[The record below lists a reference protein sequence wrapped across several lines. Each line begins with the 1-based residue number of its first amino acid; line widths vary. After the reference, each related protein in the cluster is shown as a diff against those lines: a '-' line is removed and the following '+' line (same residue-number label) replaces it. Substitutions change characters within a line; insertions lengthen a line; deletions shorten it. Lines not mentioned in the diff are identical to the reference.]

1 MHYKT
6 IALELIQDRP
16 GLYERLRMTKRL
28 LPSME
33 AYAED
38 LKSLHDGWKETL
50 LKSRPH
56 ADPYR
61 IAAEALEMAIQDLQD
76 RLPCEL
82 PTDEADHLSLAD
94 AIRFVR
100 THTPPA

>member
-16 GLYERLRMTKRL
+16 GLYERLRMSKRL

-33 AYAED
+33 TYAED
-38 LKSLHDGWKETL
+38 LKNLHDDWKAKL
-50 LKSRPH
+50 QKNRMH
-56 ADPYR
+56 ADPYA
-61 IAAEALEMAIQDLQD
+61 IAAEALEMAIQELQD
-76 RLPCEL
+76 RLPCDA
-82 PTDEADHLSLAD
+82 PTDQDAHLPLAD
-94 AIRFVR
+94 TIRYDQ

>member
-16 GLYERLRMTKRL
+16 GLYERLRMSKRL

-38 LKSLHDGWKETL
+38 LKNLHDDWKATL
-50 LKSRPH
+50 QKNRMH
-56 ADPYR
+56 ADPYA

-76 RLPCEL
+76 RLPCDA
-82 PTDEADHLSLAD
+82 PTDQDAHPSLAD
-94 AIRFVR
+94 TIRYDR
-100 THTPPA
+100 THTPPV

>member
-1 MHYKT
+1 MHYKS

-16 GLYERLRMTKRL
+16 GLYERLRMSKRL

-38 LKSLHDGWKETL
+38 LKNLHDDWKATL
-50 LKSRPH
+50 EKSRPH
-56 ADPYR
+56 TDPYT

-76 RLPCEL
+76 RLPCET
-82 PTDEADHLSLAD
+82 PTDEADPLSLAD